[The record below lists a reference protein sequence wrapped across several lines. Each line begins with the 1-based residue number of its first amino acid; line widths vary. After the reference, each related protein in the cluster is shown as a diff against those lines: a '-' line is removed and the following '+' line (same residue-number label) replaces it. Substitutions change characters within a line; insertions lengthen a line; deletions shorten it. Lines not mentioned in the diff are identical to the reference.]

1 MSDWENEE
9 FDAIESVVLSTKK
22 KWDDE
27 DVDDNQIKESW
38 EDSEDETSESD
49 SESAQRSPP
58 AKSDD
63 TVTKPGKKRMTV
75 AQKIAM
81 KNARQLA
88 ENDQPTLSSAEER
101 REAQLKLERH
111 ADEENAADLFAGMT
125 IKDQKFREDLATMN
139 PRSKE
144 DFDQFR
150 KVLVE
155 RITSFSNQRHYPGF
169 VDILVRELCVP
180 LKDTDVRKAAST
192 LSSLANEKQKAAR
205 DAAKGKKK
213 NKKPV
218 AKVHVASMPTKMTD
232 DMDYADAYDD
242 MDDFM

>member
-1 MSDWENEE
+1 MSDWENED

-27 DVDDNQIKESW
+27 DVEDNQIKESW
-38 EDSEDETSESD
+38 EDSEDESSESEA
-49 SESAQRSPP
+49 ESAAPP
-58 AKSDD
+58 PTKSD
-63 TVTKPGKKRMTV
+63 TTKPGKKRMTV
-75 AQKIAM
+75 AQKIAQ
-81 KNARQLA
+81 KNASQLA
-88 ENDQPTLSSAEER
+88 GNDQAEMSVEER
-101 REAQLKLERH
+101 REAQLKLERN

-150 KVLVE
+150 KILVE
-155 RITSFSNQRHYPGF
+155 RITSFSNQRHYPVF
-169 VDILVRELCVP
+169 VDALVRELCVP

-205 DAAKGKKK
+205 DAVKGKKK

-218 AKVHVASMPTKMTD
+218 AKVHVTTMPTKMAD
-232 DMDYADAYDD
+232 DADYADAYDD
-242 MDDFM
+242 LDDFM